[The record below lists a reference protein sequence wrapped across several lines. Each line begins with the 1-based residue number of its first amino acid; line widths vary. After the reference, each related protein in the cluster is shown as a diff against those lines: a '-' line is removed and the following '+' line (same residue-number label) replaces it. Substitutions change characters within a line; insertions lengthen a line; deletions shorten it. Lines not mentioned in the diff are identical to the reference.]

1 MNECLSEYCG
11 DNSVQY
17 FQPTIFPLN
26 FNLSNNGDEFCSVP
40 KPSSVDE
47 NVSDESYPESIGM
60 ENIHSFMLDS
70 FS

>member
-26 FNLSNNGDEFCSVP
+26 LNKSINGDEFCSVL

-47 NVSDESYPESIGM
+47 NASDESHPEIIGM
-60 ENIHSFMLDS
+60 DNIHSFMLDS